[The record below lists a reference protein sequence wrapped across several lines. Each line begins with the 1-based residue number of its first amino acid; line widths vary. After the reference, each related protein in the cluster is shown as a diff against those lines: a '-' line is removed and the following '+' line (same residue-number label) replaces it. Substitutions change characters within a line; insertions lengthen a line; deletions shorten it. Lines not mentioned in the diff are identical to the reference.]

1 MEHVLEKHPALPR
14 RNEAWLVSVS
24 GMEVGYTQGLV
35 GDTVAS
41 LDMLAWV
48 LTSYQ
53 SSTWWWWQCVGES
66 SHTVVVL
73 PIVLYLH
80 PHHCQRLG

>member
-14 RNEAWLVSVS
+14 RKEAWLVSVS

-53 SSTWWWWQCVGES
+53 SSTWARQGVGES

-80 PHHCQRLG
+80 PHHCRRSG